1 MRLRATTGRPV
12 SYHGKTLIGLT
23 GNIACGKSTV
33 LRRLAKLGAHTIDA
47 DQLIH
52 SMLKRG
58 GAAYEPVVAEFGAQI
73 LEGDGEID
81 RRALGMI
88 VFSDPARL
96 RRLEEIEHPIVRD
109 LIDADIKGAAEQV
122 VVVDAIKLIESGWAD
137 KCDTVWAVT
146 CKREQQVERLVR
158 TRGYSLEEAETRID
172 AQSPQADKVARADV
186 VIDNSGTIEDTYR
199 QVDAVWQALQIDLST
214 RQDGEPPGQS

>member
-1 MRLRATTGRPV
+1 MP
-12 SYHGKTLIGLT
+12 YHAKTLIGLT

-33 LRRLAKLGAHTIDA
+33 LHRLAQLGAHTIDA

-58 GAAYEPVVAEFGAQI
+58 GAAYAPVVAEFGAQI
-73 LEGDGEID
+73 LEDDGEID

-88 VFSDPARL
+88 VFSDPDRL

-146 CKREQQVERLVR
+146 CRREQQVERLVR

-199 QVDAVWQALQIDLST
+199 QVDAAWQALQIDLST